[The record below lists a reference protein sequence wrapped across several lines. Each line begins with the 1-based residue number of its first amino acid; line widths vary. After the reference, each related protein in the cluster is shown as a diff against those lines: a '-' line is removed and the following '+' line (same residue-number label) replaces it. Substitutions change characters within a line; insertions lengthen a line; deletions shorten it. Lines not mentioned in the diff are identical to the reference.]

1 MIVFKIL
8 LIILVAAPVIGIS
21 MFFYSQ
27 MMTFIRERNKREKA
41 EIERERLEKRA
52 RRKSASEARK
62 AEKAGRKTVKGR
74 RSGSARK
81 RKAERNEEQE

>member
-1 MIVFKIL
+1 MFVFKIL
-8 LIILVAAPVIGIS
+8 LVILIALPVIGIS
-21 MFFYSQ
+21 LLFYSQ
-27 MMTFIRERNKREKA
+27 MISFIREKNKREKA

>member
-21 MFFYSQ
+21 LFFYSQ

-62 AEKAGRKTVKGR
+62 AEKAGRKTVKGK

>member
-21 MFFYSQ
+21 LFFYSQ

-52 RRKSASEARK
+52 RRKSASEDRK

-74 RSGSARK
+74 KSGSARK